1 MIVYKKETEHF
12 IDTMCFQ
19 KCDSLER
26 RGMKFNDKGL
36 CERRFDF
43 YNGRAIEVNQN
54 NYPIPTK
61 YGGMA
66 LGYPRISEINKSPEM
81 REKISKVTGKTGDF
95 DFYDIAVSLG
105 HISRQAMSNKQK

>member
-43 YNGRAIEVNQN
+43 YN
-54 NYPIPTK
+54 
-61 YGGMA
+61 
-66 LGYPRISEINKSPEM
+66 
-81 REKISKVTGKTGDF
+81 
-95 DFYDIAVSLG
+95 
-105 HISRQAMSNKQK
+105 